1 MANVSNYYIESRTK
15 LISNK
20 ESCIIGNKY
29 RITILT
35 PRLARLEY
43 TPSGKFIDDPTALVI
58 NRTFTGNTFTK
69 INIWQHLHQNK
80 YLDI

>member
-29 RITILT
+29 H
-35 PRLARLEY
+35 
-43 TPSGKFIDDPTALVI
+43 I
-58 NRTFTGNTFTK
+58 NTK
-69 INIWQHLHQNK
+69 ISQIRVYTKW
-80 YLDI
+80 

>member
-35 PRLARLEY
+35 PRLAR
-43 TPSGKFIDDPTALVI
+43 
-58 NRTFTGNTFTK
+58 
-69 INIWQHLHQNK
+69 
-80 YLDI
+80 